1 MCEYGGFQTAPDREM
16 AGGWVLRRVSVNGR
30 IRGTRMS
37 STAGIEKV
45 GCASPFRA
53 ASWVAMSSAQSAPYK
68 MSRTAASLSRKRLS
82 RVWVRIGR
90 AQTVRMLYIASH
102 DAARKAQCRNLFLVG
117 SFDACCSFSS
127 LQSVHSPYQPSA
139 ISP

>member
-1 MCEYGGFQTAPDREM
+1 M

-53 ASWVAMSSAQSAPYK
+53 ATWVAMSSAQSTPYK
-68 MSRTAASLSRKRLS
+68 MSRTAAS
-82 RVWVRIGR
+82 RV
-90 AQTVRMLYIASH
+90 
-102 DAARKAQCRNLFLVG
+102 
-117 SFDACCSFSS
+117 ACTEQAVKS
-127 LQSVHSPYQPSA
+127 LGA
-139 ISP
+139 

>member
-45 GCASPFRA
+45 
-53 ASWVAMSSAQSAPYK
+53 
-68 MSRTAASLSRKRLS
+68 SLSRGVVGGDVKCTE
-82 RVWVRIGR
+82 R
-90 AQTVRMLYIASH
+90 ALQDVTNCRFAQPASC
-102 DAARKAQCRNLFLVG
+102 ATE
-117 SFDACCSFSS
+117 ACTEQAVKS
-127 LQSVHSPYQPSA
+127 LGA
-139 ISP
+139 